1 MIIISI
7 TLHNFMSY
15 ADATLDLT
23 SVPVACLSG
32 NNGAGKSAILDAVT
46 WALWESARA
55 SSDELMRIGEKEC
68 WVDIIFLHENRTY
81 RVRRQRIKG
90 GGKSG
95 GKTTSK
101 GTLEFQILAR
111 GAEESIDD
119 GSSNGSNGHG
129 NGQGSV
135 QGNGHATGHVSSNVQ
150 AKAEALAEEHGQKHL
165 HGVATA
171 ELPGENDVWRTLTG
185 NSMKDTQKHICELLR
200 MDYDTFINSAYL
212 RQGKADEFTTRA
224 ASDRKQVLGEIL
236 GLSYFEKLKD
246 QSRDHARALK
256 IKREAME
263 MTLSRLPE
271 CEAEL
276 EQADADLL
284 AGRTELEQLS
294 EKLNAQEE
302 SARLLNDQ
310 IQSLTLNKQKMES
323 TEAQIEELTSFVAGL
338 EEQCATLSG
347 KLEVIAKLIGESPV
361 IEEKASKYERLRSGI
376 EEMERK
382 ALIQQELTTKRMD
395 LQSTLATLR
404 SRLELQVE
412 NVQGR
417 LKELEKK
424 HQKLSAETQ
433 DWEKVQKQ
441 FEEFRELS
449 QREAEQ
455 SKNQEAH
462 TRLTERATEL
472 SVQVTEEKIRLEAK
486 VGQKESQQAE
496 LAAILTSKESLD
508 EQHQSIEKES
518 HHLDALEAEFDI
530 VEQRGL
536 EIKSEIEALESHVSS
551 LAARQKENLEKIKE
565 LEEHVHSSVCPLCC
579 APIVDRK
586 AVITRYLKHNEDLDS
601 EIAET
606 KNRKSKLESERGDL
620 RRKYLD
626 LKKQLENRKELD
638 KRIGQLNERRTA
650 IERAN
655 QNFQSVKNE
664 LELYK
669 KQLQDSDYAQV
680 ERESLIAVKAEIHK
694 LDFDPISYSSLKS
707 QVRAQRHIES
717 RFNQMKRDLN
727 DLKELDIELPQRQEE
742 LTKLTAE
749 LQGET
754 YGTEAREALKSV
766 KEKLDEL
773 KYNREEHLRM
783 REELEALAP
792 ALEQVRELK
801 RALEEKPVLKK
812 SLDESLSLKVSKQTQ
827 LDESKAALTSFQ
839 QQVEKL
845 PESVEALETMKPE
858 LEVLRKD
865 KELVS
870 NRCAISQAR
879 LDSLNNEI
887 AQMKDRRRELKDLD
901 ADIEDYMFL
910 SESFGRKGIQ
920 AVIIENAVPEIESD
934 ANRIL
939 SRLSDNRMHVA
950 LITQQKTKAGS
961 MVETLDLMIA
971 DEVGTRSYELYSGG
985 EAFKVNFAVRVALS
999 RLLAR
1004 RSGAKLETLII
1015 DEGFGSQ
1022 DEVSRDRLV
1031 KAIRSIQGD
1040 FARILVI
1047 THMSDI
1053 KEMFPA
1059 HIQVTKQNG
1068 TSKLQL
1074 MS

>member
-23 SVPVACLSG
+23 TVPVACLSG
-32 NNGAGKSAILDAVT
+32 QNGAGKSAILDAVT

-55 SSDELMRIGEKEC
+55 SSDELMRIGEKET
-68 WVDIIFLHENRTY
+68 WVDLTFLHENRTY
-81 RVRRQRIKG
+81 RVRRQRMKA

-101 GTLEFQILAR
+101 GSLEFQILLRAD
-111 GAEESIDD
+111 GCGEEESAAGEHGDL
-119 GSSNGSNGHG
+119 HG
-129 NGQGSV
+129 NG
-135 QGNGHATGHVSSNVQ
+135 N
-150 AKAEALAEEHGQKHL
+150 GQK
-165 HGVATA
+165 AA
-171 ELPGENDVWRTLTG
+171 PPSLPEEGDTWRSLTG
-185 NSMKDTQKHICELLR
+185 SSMKETQKHICELLR

-236 GLSYFEKLKD
+236 GLSYFERLKE

-256 IKREAME
+256 VKREAME
-263 MTLSRLPE
+263 MSLTRLPE
-271 CEAEL
+271 SETEL
-276 EQADADLL
+276 EQAEGDLL
-284 AGRTELEQLS
+284 AAKTDLERLS
-294 EKLNAQEE
+294 EKLSAQEE
-302 SARLLNDQ
+302 SVKGLTDRVQ
-310 IQSLTLNKQKMES
+310 ELTLSKQKMES
-323 TEAQIEELTSFVAGL
+323 TQTQIEDLSTHLAAI
-338 EEQCATLSG
+338 EERSLMLSG
-347 KLEVIAKLIGESPV
+347 KLDSISKLLGESPV
-361 IEEKASKYERLRSGI
+361 IEEKAAKYETLKATI

-382 ALIQQELTTKRMD
+382 ALLQQDLNTKRMGF
-395 LQSTLATLR
+395 QSTLAQMR

-412 NVQGR
+412 HVENR
-417 LKELEKK
+417 LKELDKRHK
-424 HQKLSAETQ
+424 KLSAETQ
-433 DWEKVQKQ
+433 DWQKVQKQ

-449 QREAEQ
+449 QKEAEQ

-462 TRLTERATEL
+462 TRLNERAAEL
-472 SVQVTEEKIRLEAK
+472 GSQITEEKIKLEAK
-486 VGQKESQQAE
+486 LAQKESQVTE
-496 LAAILTSKESLD
+496 LASILTSKESLD
-508 EQHQSIEKES
+508 AQHQSIEKES
-518 HHLDALEAEFDI
+518 THLDALEAEFEI
-530 VEQRGL
+530 VEQRGM
-536 EIKSEIEALESHVSS
+536 EIKSEIEALDAHVTT
-551 LAARQKENLEKIKE
+551 LVGRQKENLEKIKE
-565 LEEHVHSSVCPLCC
+565 LEEHEHSSVCPLCC

-586 AVITRYLKHNEDLDS
+586 AVITRYLKQNEDIDS

-606 KNRKSKLESERGDL
+606 KTRKGKLETERGEL
-620 RRKYLD
+620 RKKYVE

-650 IERAN
+650 VERAE
-655 QNFQSVKNE
+655 QNYQTVKSDVE
-664 LELYK
+664 LLK
-669 KQLQDSDYAQV
+669 KQLEASDFAQV

-694 LDFDPISYSSLKS
+694 LDFDPISYSSLKG

-717 RFNQMKRDLN
+717 RYNQMKRDIA
-727 DLKELDIELPQRQEE
+727 DLKELDMDLPARQEE
-742 LTKLTAE
+742 LSKLNAE

-754 YGTEAREALKSV
+754 YCQEEREALKAI
-766 KEKLDEL
+766 KEKLEDL
-773 KYNREEHLRM
+773 KYNRDDHLKM
-783 REELEALAP
+783 RAELEELAP

-801 RALEEKPVLKK
+801 RALEEKPQLKRG
-812 SLDESLSLKVSKQTQ
+812 LDETLGLKSAKQTQ
-827 LDESKAALTSFQ
+827 LEEAKSALLAYHE
-839 QQVEKL
+839 QVESL
-845 PESVEALETMKPE
+845 PQNIEALESVKPE
-858 LEVLRKD
+858 LEALRVE
-865 KELVS
+865 KEQVS
-870 NRCAISQAR
+870 NRSAILQAR
-879 LDSLNNEI
+879 RDALLSAI
-887 AQMKDRRRELKDLD
+887 VQMKDRRRELKDLD
-901 ADIEDYMFL
+901 QDIEDYLFL

-950 LITQQKTKAGS
+950 LVTQQKTKAGS

-971 DEVGTRSYELYSGG
+971 DEMGTRSYELYSGG
-985 EAFKVNFAVRVALS
+985 EAFKVNFAIRVALS

-1031 KAIRSIQGD
+1031 KAIRSIQND

-1059 HIQVTKQNG
+1059 HIQITKLNG
-1068 TSKLQL
+1068 TSRLQL

>member
-15 ADATLDLT
+15 ADATLDLAT
-23 SVPVACLSG
+23 VPVACLSG
-32 NNGAGKSAILDAVT
+32 HNGAGKSAILDAVT

-55 SSDELMRIGEKEC
+55 SSDELMRIGEKET
-68 WVDIIFLHENRTY
+68 WVDLTFLHEDRTY
-81 RVRRQRIKG
+81 RVRRQRMKG

-101 GTLEFQILAR
+101 GTLEFQILNR
-111 GAEESIDD
+111 AEQEDIVYAHESAQT
-119 GSSNGSNGHG
+119 NGGGNK
-129 NGQGSV
+129 NGQDTV
-135 QGNGHATGHVSSNVQ
+135 T
-150 AKAEALAEEHGQKHL
+150 KTRRYIEAS
-165 HGVATA
+165 
-171 ELPGENDVWRTLTG
+171 LPGDNDVWRSLTG
-185 NSMKDTQKHICELLR
+185 NSMKDTQKHINELLR

-236 GLSYFEKLKD
+236 GLSYFEKLKE
-246 QSRDHARALK
+246 QARDHARALK
-256 IKREAME
+256 VKREAME
-263 MTLSRLPE
+263 IALSRLPE
-271 CEAEL
+271 AETEL
-276 EQADADLL
+276 AQADADLL
-284 AGRTELEQLS
+284 QARTELEALT
-294 EKLNAQEE
+294 EKLSGQEE
-302 SARLLNDQ
+302 SAQKLNEQ
-310 IQSLTLNKQKMES
+310 IQELTLNKQKMES
-323 TEAQIEELTSFVAGL
+323 TETQIEELRSVLINL
-338 EEQCATLSG
+338 EEQSSSLTV
-347 KLEVIAKLIGESPV
+347 KLEAIAKLLSDSPV
-361 IEEKASKYERLRSGI
+361 IEEKAERYEKLKAGLT
-376 EEMERK
+376 EMEQK
-382 ALIQQELTTKRMD
+382 ALAQQELTTRRMD
-395 LQSTLATLR
+395 LQSTLAQLR

-412 NVQGR
+412 NLESRIG
-417 LKELEKK
+417 ELDKRHK
-424 HQKLSAETQ
+424 KLSSETQ

-449 QREAEQ
+449 QKEAEQ
-455 SKNQEAH
+455 AKNQEAH
-462 TRLTERATEL
+462 TRLNERAVEL
-472 SVQVTEEKIRLEAK
+472 NSQMTEEKIRLEARLA
-486 VGQKESQQAE
+486 QKESQQTE
-496 LAAILTSKESLD
+496 LVSILTSKESLD
-508 EQHQSIEKES
+508 EQHHAIEKES
-518 HHLDALEAEFDI
+518 HHLDSLEAEFDI

-536 EIKSEIEALESHVSS
+536 EIKSEIESLEAHVTV
-551 LAARQKENLEKIKE
+551 LIGRQKENLEKVKE
-565 LEEHVHSSVCPLCC
+565 LEEHEHSSVCPLCC

-586 AVITRYLKHNEDLDS
+586 AVITRYQKQNEDIDS

-606 KNRKSKLESERGDL
+606 KSRKGKLEAERGDL
-620 RRKYLD
+620 RKKYLE

-650 IERAN
+650 VERAE
-655 QNFQSVKNE
+655 QSFQSVKTE
-664 LELYK
+664 LEQLK
-669 KQLQDSDYAQV
+669 KQLADGDYAQV

-694 LDFDPISYSSLKS
+694 LDFDPISYSSLRG

-717 RFNQMKRDLN
+717 RFNQMKRDLA
-727 DLKELDIELPQRQEE
+727 DLRELDAELPQRQEE
-742 LTKLTAE
+742 LSKLNAE

-754 YGTEAREALKSV
+754 YGTEAREALKLV
-766 KEKLDEL
+766 KEKLEGL
-773 KYNREEHLRM
+773 KYNRDEHLLM
-783 REELEALAP
+783 RKELEELAP
-792 ALEQVRELK
+792 ALDQVKELK
-801 RALEEKPVLKK
+801 RALEEKPQFKK
-812 SLDESLSLKVSKQTQ
+812 SLDDCLNLKSAKQTQ
-827 LDESKAALTSFQ
+827 LDEAKASLAAYQ
-839 QQVEKL
+839 EQVKKL
-845 PESVEALETMKPE
+845 PESLEALEAMKPE
-858 LEVLRKD
+858 LEASRKE
-865 KELVS
+865 KEQVS

-879 LDSLNNEI
+879 LDTLNNEI

-901 ADIEDYMFL
+901 ADIEDYLFL
-910 SESFGRKGIQ
+910 SDSFGRKGIQ

-939 SRLSDNRMHVA
+939 SRLSDNRMHIA
-950 LITQQKTKAGS
+950 LVTQQKTKSGS
-961 MVETLDLMIA
+961 MIETLDLMIA

-1031 KAIRSIQGD
+1031 KAIQSIQND

-1059 HIQVTKQNG
+1059 HIQITKVNG

>member
-15 ADATLDLT
+15 AEATLDLT
-23 SVPVACLSG
+23 TVPVACLSG
-32 NNGAGKSAILDAVT
+32 LNGAGKSAILDAVT

-55 SSDELMRIGEKEC
+55 PSDELMRIGEKET
-68 WVDIIFLHENRTY
+68 WVDLTFLHENRTY

-95 GKTTSK
+95 GKTTAK
-101 GTLEFQILAR
+101 GTLEFQILAS
-111 GAEESIDD
+111 GEAEKEASAEETES
-119 GSSNGSNGHG
+119 GKNGHG
-129 NGQGSV
+129 NSHGSA
-135 QGNGHATGHVSSNVQ
+135 Q
-150 AKAEALAEEHGQKHL
+150 AEALAHEQGQRHL
-165 HGVATA
+165 NATLTKD
-171 ELPGENDVWRTLTG
+171 LPRERDVWRSLTG

-212 RQGKADEFTTRA
+212 RQGKADEFTMRA

-246 QSRDHARALK
+246 QARDHARTLK
-256 IKREAME
+256 VKREAME
-263 MTLSRLPE
+263 MTLSRLPA
-271 CEAEL
+271 CESEL
-276 EQADADLL
+276 EQADSDLI
-284 AGRTELEQLS
+284 AARSELTRLS

-302 SARLLNDQ
+302 AAKLLSDQ
-310 IQSLTLNKQKMES
+310 IQSLMLNKQKMES
-323 TEAQIEELTSFVAGL
+323 TASQIEELNSLLVGL
-338 EEQCATLSG
+338 EEKTARLSG
-347 KLEVIAKLIGESPV
+347 KLDMIASLASESPA
-361 IEEKASKYERLRSGI
+361 IEEKATKYEKLRSAI

-382 ALIQQELTTKRMD
+382 ALIQQELTTRRMD

-412 NVQGR
+412 NVESR

-424 HQKLSAETQ
+424 HKKLSAETE
-433 DWEKVQKQ
+433 DWNKVQKQ

-449 QREAEQ
+449 QKEAEQ

-462 TRLTERATEL
+462 TRLTERAAEL

-486 VGQKESQQAE
+486 VSQKELQQTE
-496 LAAILTSKESLD
+496 LASILTSKESLD

-518 HHLDALEAEFDI
+518 HHLDALEAEFEI

-536 EIKSEIEALESHVSS
+536 EIKSEIEGLEAHVSTLS
-551 LAARQKENLEKIKE
+551 GRQKENLEKIKE

-586 AVITRYLKHNEDLDS
+586 AVITRYLKQNDDLDS

-606 KNRKSKLESERGDL
+606 KNRKSKLESERADL
-620 RRKYLD
+620 RRKYSE

-650 IERAN
+650 VERAEE
-655 QNFQSVKNE
+655 NFQAVKNE
-664 LELYK
+664 LALFK
-669 KQLQDSDYAQV
+669 KQWQDSDYAQV

-694 LDFDPISYSSLKS
+694 LDFDPISYSSLKG

-717 RFNQMKRDLN
+717 RYNQMKRDRA
-727 DLKELDIELPQRQEE
+727 DLKELEIELPHRQDEF
-742 LTKLTAE
+742 TKLTAD
-749 LQGET
+749 LKGET
-754 YGTEAREALKSV
+754 YGQEAREALKEV

-773 KYNREEHLRM
+773 KYNRQEHLCM

-801 RALEEKPVLKK
+801 RALEEKPLLKEN
-812 SLDESLSLKVSKQTQ
+812 LDECLSLKAGKQAQ
-827 LDESKAALTSFQ
+827 LKELKAALTAFQ
-839 QQVEKL
+839 EQVEKL
-845 PESVEALETMKPE
+845 PERVEALEALKPE
-858 LEVLRKD
+858 LEALRKD
-865 KELVS
+865 KEQVS
-870 NRCAISQAR
+870 NRSAICQAR
-879 LDSLNNEI
+879 LDTLNNEI

-901 ADIEDYMFL
+901 ADIEDYLFL

-1031 KAIRSIQGD
+1031 KAIRSIQND

>member
-23 SVPVACLSG
+23 TVPVACLSG
-32 NNGAGKSAILDAVT
+32 QNGAGKSAILDAVT

-55 SSDELMRIGEKEC
+55 SSDELMRIGEKET
-68 WVDIIFLHENRTY
+68 WVDLTFLHENRTY
-81 RVRRQRIKG
+81 RVRRQRMKG

-101 GTLEFQILAR
+101 GNLEFQILNRA
-111 GAEESIDD
+111 GEGDAAQYDKSHGSESSEEREK
-119 GSSNGSNGHG
+119 GEGNGHSESNGHG
-129 NGQGSV
+129 KVNGRKYV
-135 QGNGHATGHVSSNVQ
+135 
-150 AKAEALAEEHGQKHL
+150 LAS
-165 HGVATA
+165 
-171 ELPGENDVWRTLTG
+171 LPGENDVWRSLTG
-185 NSMKDTQKHICELLR
+185 NTMKDTQKHINELLR

-236 GLSYFEKLKD
+236 GLSYFEKLKE

-256 IKREAME
+256 VKREAME
-263 MTLSRLPE
+263 MSLSRLPE
-271 CEAEL
+271 AEAEL
-276 EQADADLL
+276 AQAEADLL
-284 AGRTELEQLS
+284 QAKSEFEVLT
-294 EKLNAQEE
+294 EKLIAQEE
-302 SARLLNDQ
+302 SAQKLNEQ
-310 IQSLTLNKQKMES
+310 IQSLTLNKQKMEL
-323 TEAQIEELTSFVAGL
+323 TETQIEELTAAIANL
-338 EEQCATLSG
+338 EEQSVTLTN
-347 KLEVIAKLIGESPV
+347 KLDAIAKLVSDSPL
-361 IEEKASKYERLRSGI
+361 IEEKATKYEKLKAGLT
-376 EEMERK
+376 EMEQK
-382 ALIQQELTTKRMD
+382 ALVQQELTTKRMD
-395 LQSTLATLR
+395 LQSTLAQLR

-412 NVQGR
+412 NVENR
-417 LKELEKK
+417 LKELEKRHK
-424 HQKLSAETQ
+424 KLSTETQ

-441 FEEFRELS
+441 FDEFRELS
-449 QREAEQ
+449 QKEAEQ

-462 TRLTERATEL
+462 TRLNERAAEL
-472 SVQVTEEKIRLEAK
+472 NSQITEEKIRLEAK
-486 VGQKESQQAE
+486 VSQKESQEAE
-496 LAAILTSKESLD
+496 LASILTSKESLD
-508 EQHQSIEKES
+508 EQYHAIEKES
-518 HHLDALEAEFDI
+518 HNLDALEAEFDI

-536 EIKSEIEALESHVSS
+536 EIKSEIESLDAHVTV
-551 LAARQKENLEKIKE
+551 LVGRQKENLDKIKE
-565 LEEHVHSSVCPLCC
+565 LEEHEHSSVCPLCC

-586 AVITRYLKHNEDLDS
+586 AVITRYLRQNEDIDS

-606 KNRKSKLESERGDL
+606 KSRKGKLEGERGDL
-620 RRKYLD
+620 RKKYLE

-650 IERAN
+650 VERAA

-664 LELYK
+664 LEVLK
-669 KQLQDSDYAQV
+669 KQLADGDYAQV

-694 LDFDPISYSSLKS
+694 LDFDPISYSSLKG

-717 RFNQMKRDLN
+717 RFNQMKRDLA
-727 DLKELDIELPQRQEE
+727 DLKELDVELPQRQEE
-742 LTKLTAE
+742 LSKLNAE

-754 YGTEAREALKSV
+754 YGTEAREALKGV
-766 KEKLDEL
+766 KEKLEEL
-773 KYNREEHLRM
+773 KYNRDEHLQM
-783 REELEALAP
+783 RKELEELAP

-801 RALEEKPVLKK
+801 RALEERPELKR
-812 SLDESLSLKVSKQTQ
+812 SLDECLTLKSTKQTQ
-827 LDESKAALTSFQ
+827 LEDAKSSLITFQ

-845 PESVEALETMKPE
+845 PDSIEAMESIKPE
-858 LEVLRKD
+858 LESLRKE
-865 KELVS
+865 KEQVS
-870 NRCAISQAR
+870 NRCAISQSR
-879 LDSLNNEI
+879 LDTLNNEI

-901 ADIEDYMFL
+901 ADIEDYLFL

-950 LITQQKTKAGS
+950 LVTQQKTKSGS

-1031 KAIRSIQGD
+1031 KAIQSIQND

-1059 HIQVTKQNG
+1059 HIQITKMNG
-1068 TSKLQL
+1068 TSRLQV